1 MSDNGGSCTC
11 LQCGCRNRPEARFC
25 AECGQALTSIPPG
38 VPVPKKKPSSGG
50 CCNLILL
57 SMAGAAAFMWF
68 GPVCRSNST
77 ARRSTISLALD
88 LPREKAEGLYDLLRP
103 GDILVLIGK
112 HADFIEGTHAEVRA
126 LEQFVELLTR
136 LDGLSPRDVR
146 DLRSRLQHEWT
157 SKQTYKLRRSR
168 AKALQRILRMDD
180 VPLAVERHGS
190 RLVVWATPEDQAIIS
205 SVAEILRGKQP
216 QPSAPRW

>member
-1 MSDNGGSCTC
+1 MSDKGGSCTC
-11 LQCGCRNRPEARFC
+11 LTCGCRNRPEARFC
-25 AECGQALTSIPPG
+25 AECGQSVISVPPT

-57 SMAGAAAFMWF
+57 SMAGAAAFIWF
-68 GPVCRSNST
+68 GPVCRSNFT

-88 LPREKAEGLYDLLRP
+88 LPREKAEGLYDLLAP
-103 GDILVLIGK
+103 DDIRVLIGK

-136 LDGLSPRDVR
+136 RPGLSRREVR
-146 DLRSRLQHEWT
+146 DFRAALQNEWP
-157 SKQTYKLRRSR
+157 SETYKLRRSK
-168 AKALQRILRMDD
+168 AKALQKILGMDGIL
-180 VPLAVERHGS
+180 VAVERHGS

-205 SVAEILRGKQP
+205 CVAEILRGKQP
-216 QPSAPRW
+216 QPSAPNW